1 MSLRSSAIKSIG
13 SVLKSAKSKVIKPS
27 AQIVSKPNEMR
38 FARYLKNMEGK
49 LPFKIEGNIIR
60 TEGRNIKLV
69 EKPRDFG
76 VLVKRNEM
84 WLPSNASPAEQLIS
98 AMHEIGHVKD
108 PYTNIYP
115 KTALGYRWREL
126 AAWKWTSQLLL
137 KTGLLSNPEIKT
149 ALIRRTRISLKSY
162 EAVTKGIQLSYKGK
176 DNMHGFIMRQAK
188 ARYKRIGQ
196 EI

>member
-1 MSLRSSAIKSIG
+1 MGLHATAIKSVA
-13 SVLKSAKSKVIKPS
+13 SVLKSVKSKIIKPS
-27 AQIVSKPNEMR
+27 AQIVNKPNEMR
-38 FARYLKNMEGK
+38 FMRYLKNMEGK

-60 TEGRNIKLV
+60 TEGRNIKLI

-76 VLVKRNEM
+76 VLAKRNEM

-108 PYTNIYP
+108 PYSNIYP
-115 KTALGYRWREL
+115 RTALGFRWREL
-126 AAWKWTSQLLL
+126 AAWKWASQLLV

-162 EAVTKGIQLSYKGK
+162 EEFTKGIQLSHMAK